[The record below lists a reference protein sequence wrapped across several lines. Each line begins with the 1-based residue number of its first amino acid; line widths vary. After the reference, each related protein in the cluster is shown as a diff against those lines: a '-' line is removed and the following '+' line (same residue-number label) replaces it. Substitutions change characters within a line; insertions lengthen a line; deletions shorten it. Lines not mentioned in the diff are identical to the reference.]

1 MKKHLYILVS
11 LVLLSCGSR
20 KVQVNTSEI
29 KKDTSLTTTQ
39 IDSSKSIKTTD
50 DNTNIDFNTEET
62 EICIIPLD
70 STKEIKVNGKT
81 YFNVKLR
88 IKKRKDNTTYQ
99 NTNKVAQIDLKHVIK
114 HTEAKSSTKQN
125 TKVKNIDRKESILN
139 YWWILLIIIL
149 IYLFYKWQNKLRLL

>member
-29 KKDTSLTTTQ
+29 KKDSSVTTTK

-50 DNTNIDFNTEET
+50 DNTNINFNTEET
-62 EICIIPLD
+62 EISIIPLD

-99 NTNKVAQIDLKHVIK
+99 NTKKVAQIDLKHVIK

-149 IYLFYKWQNKLRLL
+149 IYLFYKWQSKLRLL

>member
-29 KKDTSLTTTQ
+29 KKDSSVTTTK

-50 DNTNIDFNTEET
+50 DNTNIYFNTEET
-62 EICIIPLD
+62 EICIIPID

-99 NTNKVAQIDLKHVIK
+99 NAKKVAQIDLKHVIK

-139 YWWILLIIIL
+139 YWWILLLIIL
-149 IYLFYKWQNKLRLL
+149 IYLIYKWQSKIRLL

>member
-1 MKKHLYILVS
+1 MKQLLIIFS

-29 KKDTSLTTTQ
+29 KKDTSVTITQ
-39 IDSSKSIKTTD
+39 IDSSKSIKNTD

-88 IKKRKDNTTYQ
+88 IKKLKDNTTYQ
-99 NTNKVAQIDLKHVIK
+99 NTKKVAQIDLKHVIK

-125 TKVKNIDRKESILN
+125 TKVKNIERKESILN

-149 IYLFYKWQNKLRLL
+149 SYLFYKWQNKLRLL

>member
-20 KVQVNTSEI
+20 KVQVNTTEI
-29 KKDTSLTTTQ
+29 KKDSAVTTTK

-62 EICIIPLD
+62 EISIIPLD

-99 NTNKVAQIDLKHVIK
+99 NTNKVAQIDLKQVIK

-149 IYLFYKWQNKLRLL
+149 IYLFYKWQSKLRLL

>member
-1 MKKHLYILVS
+1 MKYLIIFSLLLV
-11 LVLLSCGSR
+11 SCGSR

-29 KKDTSLTTTQ
+29 KKDSSVTTTK

-50 DNTNIDFNTEET
+50 DNTNINFNTEET

-88 IKKRKDNTTYQ
+88 IKKRKDNTTYK

-149 IYLFYKWQNKLRLL
+149 IYLFYKWQSKLRLL

>member
-29 KKDTSLTTTQ
+29 KKDSIVTTTQ

-50 DNTNIDFNTEET
+50 DNTNINFNTEET
-62 EICIIPLD
+62 EISIIPLD

-99 NTNKVAQIDLKHVIK
+99 NTNKVAKIDLKHVIK

-139 YWWILLIIIL
+139 YWWILLLIIL
-149 IYLFYKWQNKLRLL
+149 IYLFYKWQSKLRLL

>member
-1 MKKHLYILVS
+1 MKKHLYILIS

-20 KVQVNTSEI
+20 KVQINTSEI
-29 KKDTSLTTTQ
+29 KKDTSVTITQ

-62 EICIIPLD
+62 EISIIPLD

-99 NTNKVAQIDLKHVIK
+99 NTKKVAQIDLKHVIK
-114 HTEAKSSTKQN
+114 HTEAKSSTKEN

-149 IYLFYKWQNKLRLL
+149 SYLFYKWQNKLRLL

>member
-1 MKKHLYILVS
+1 MKQLLIIFS

-20 KVQVNTSEI
+20 KVQVNTTEI

-62 EICIIPLD
+62 EISIIPLD

-99 NTNKVAQIDLKHVIK
+99 NTKKVAQIDLKHVIK

-149 IYLFYKWQNKLRLL
+149 IYLAYKWQSKLRLL

>member
-20 KVQVNTSEI
+20 KVQVNTTEI
-29 KKDTSLTTTQ
+29 KKDSIVTTTQ

-70 STKEIKVNGKT
+70 STKEIHVNGKT

-99 NTNKVAQIDLKHVIK
+99 NTKKVAQIDLKHVIK
-114 HTEAKSSTKQN
+114 HTEAKSSTKEN

-139 YWWILLIIIL
+139 YWWILLLIIL

>member
-11 LVLLSCGSR
+11 LVLISCGSR

-29 KKDTSLTTTQ
+29 KKDSSVTTTQ

-50 DNTNIDFNTEET
+50 DNTNINFNTEET

-81 YFNVKLR
+81 YFNVKLS
-88 IKKRKDNTTYQ
+88 IKKRKDNSIYK
-99 NTNKVAQIDLKHVIK
+99 NNNKVSEMHLKHVIK

-139 YWWILLIIIL
+139 YWWILLLIIL
-149 IYLFYKWQNKLRLL
+149 IYLFYKWQSKLRLL

>member
-20 KVQVNTSEI
+20 KVQVNTTEI
-29 KKDTSLTTTQ
+29 KKDSLVTTTQ

-70 STKEIKVNGKT
+70 STKEIHVNGKT
-81 YFNVKLR
+81 YLMSN
-88 IKKRKDNTTYQ
+88 
-99 NTNKVAQIDLKHVIK
+99 
-114 HTEAKSSTKQN
+114 
-125 TKVKNIDRKESILN
+125 
-139 YWWILLIIIL
+139 
-149 IYLFYKWQNKLRLL
+149 

>member
-1 MKKHLYILVS
+1 MKQLLIIFS
-11 LVLLSCGSR
+11 LLLLSCGSR
-20 KVQVNTSEI
+20 KVQVNTTEI
-29 KKDTSLTTTQ
+29 KKDTSVSITQ
-39 IDSSKSIKTTD
+39 IDSSKSIKITD
-50 DNTNIDFNTEET
+50 DNTNINTDIEET

-70 STKEIKVNGKT
+70 STKEIKINGKT

-99 NTNKVAQIDLKHVIK
+99 NTKKVAQIDLKHVIK

-139 YWWILLIIIL
+139 YWWILLILIL
-149 IYLFYKWQNKLRLL
+149 IYLAYKWQNKLRLL